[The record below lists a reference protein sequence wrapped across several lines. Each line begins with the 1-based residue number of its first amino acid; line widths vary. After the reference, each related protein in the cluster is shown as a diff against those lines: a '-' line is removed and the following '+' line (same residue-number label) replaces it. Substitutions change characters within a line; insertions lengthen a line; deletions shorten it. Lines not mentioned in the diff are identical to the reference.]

1 MSKMKMK
8 VTDRKEQVIDWLRER
23 RGQKVRQE
31 DLAKECGITQQMISR
46 VMRDLVLEKRVQRMR
61 SIGFQVVRIDG

>member
-1 MSKMKMK
+1 MKMK
-8 VTDRKEQVIDWLRER
+8 VTDRKEQVINWLRER

-46 VMRDLVLEKRVQRMR
+46 VMRELVGEKRVERVR
-61 SIGFQVVRIDG
+61 SIGFQVVGVDG

>member
-1 MSKMKMK
+1 MKMK
-8 VTDRKEQVIDWLRER
+8 VTDRKEQVINWLRER

-46 VMRDLVLEKRVQRMR
+46 VMRELVLEKRVQRVR
-61 SIGFQVVRIDG
+61 SIGFQVVGIDG

>member
-1 MSKMKMK
+1 MKMK
-8 VTDRKEQVIDWLRER
+8 VTDRKEQVINWLRER
-23 RGQKVRQE
+23 RGQKVRQK

-61 SIGFQVVRIDG
+61 SIGFQVVGIDG

>member
-1 MSKMKMK
+1 MKMK
-8 VTDRKEQVIDWLRER
+8 VTDRKEQVINWLRER

-46 VMRDLVLEKRVQRMR
+46 VMRDLVLEKRVERVR
-61 SIGFQVVRIDG
+61 SIGFQVVGIDG

>member
-1 MSKMKMK
+1 MNRMKMK
-8 VTDRKEQVIDWLRER
+8 VTDRKEQVINWLRER

-46 VMRDLVLEKRVQRMR
+46 VMRDLVLEKRVERVR
-61 SIGFQVVRIDG
+61 SIGFQVVGVDG

>member
-1 MSKMKMK
+1 MK
-8 VTDRKEQVIDWLRER
+8 VTDRKEQVINWLRER

-46 VMRDLVLEKRVQRMR
+46 VIRDLVLEKRVQRMR
-61 SIGFQVVRIDG
+61 SIGFQVVGIDG

>member
-1 MSKMKMK
+1 MKMK
-8 VTDRKEQVIDWLRER
+8 VTDRKEQVINWLRER

-61 SIGFQVVRIDG
+61 SIGFQVVCIDG

>member
-1 MSKMKMK
+1 MK
-8 VTDRKEQVIDWLRER
+8 VTDRKEQVINWLRER
-23 RGQKVRQE
+23 RGQKVRQK

-61 SIGFQVVRIDG
+61 SIGFQVVGLDG

>member
-1 MSKMKMK
+1 MK
-8 VTDRKEQVIDWLRER
+8 VTDRKEQVINWLRER

-46 VMRDLVLEKRVQRMR
+46 VMRELVLEKRVQRVR
-61 SIGFQVVRIDG
+61 SIGFQVVGIDG

>member
-1 MSKMKMK
+1 MKMK

-46 VMRDLVLEKRVQRMR
+46 VMRDLVLEKRVQRVR

>member
-1 MSKMKMK
+1 MKMK
-8 VTDRKEQVIDWLRER
+8 VTDRKEQVIYWLRER

-31 DLAKECGITQQMISR
+31 DLAKELGITQQMISR

-61 SIGFQVVRIDG
+61 SIGFQVVGIDG

>member
-1 MSKMKMK
+1 MK
-8 VTDRKEQVIDWLRER
+8 VTDRKEQVINWLRER

-46 VMRDLVLEKRVQRMR
+46 VMRDLVLEKRVERVR
-61 SIGFQVVRIDG
+61 SIGFQVVGIDG

>member
-1 MSKMKMK
+1 MKMK
-8 VTDRKEQVIDWLRER
+8 VTDRKEQVINWLRER
-23 RGQKVRQE
+23 RGQKVRQK

-61 SIGFQVVRIDG
+61 SIGFQVVGLDG

>member
-1 MSKMKMK
+1 MKMK
-8 VTDRKEQVIDWLRER
+8 VTDRKEQVINWLRER

-46 VMRDLVLEKRVQRMR
+46 VIRDLVLEKRVQRMR
-61 SIGFQVVRIDG
+61 SIGFQVVGIDG

>member
-1 MSKMKMK
+1 MK
-8 VTDRKEQVIDWLRER
+8 VTDRKEQVINWLRER

-46 VMRDLVLEKRVQRMR
+46 VMRELVLEKRVQRMR
-61 SIGFQVVRIDG
+61 SIGFQVVGIDG

>member
-1 MSKMKMK
+1 MKMK

>member
-1 MSKMKMK
+1 MKMK
-8 VTDRKEQVIDWLRER
+8 VTDRKEQVINWLRER

-61 SIGFQVVRIDG
+61 SIGFQVVGVDG

>member
-1 MSKMKMK
+1 MKMK
-8 VTDRKEQVIDWLRER
+8 VTDRKEQVINWLRER

-46 VMRDLVLEKRVQRMR
+46 VMRELVLEKRVQRMR
-61 SIGFQVVRIDG
+61 SIGFQVVGIDG

>member
-1 MSKMKMK
+1 MK
-8 VTDRKEQVIDWLRER
+8 VTDRKEQVINWLRER

-61 SIGFQVVRIDG
+61 SIGFQVVGIDG

>member
-1 MSKMKMK
+1 MKMK

-61 SIGFQVVRIDG
+61 SIGFQVVGIDG

>member
-1 MSKMKMK
+1 MKMK
-8 VTDRKEQVIDWLRER
+8 VTDRKEQVINWLRER

-61 SIGFQVVRIDG
+61 SIGFQVVGIDG

>member
-1 MSKMKMK
+1 MK
-8 VTDRKEQVIDWLRER
+8 VTDRKEQVINWLRER

-46 VMRDLVLEKRVQRMR
+46 VMRDLVLEKRVQRIR
-61 SIGFQVVRIDG
+61 SIGFQVVGIDG

>member
-1 MSKMKMK
+1 MK
-8 VTDRKEQVIDWLRER
+8 VTDRKEQVINWLRER

-61 SIGFQVVRIDG
+61 SIGFQVVGVDG

>member
-1 MSKMKMK
+1 MK
-8 VTDRKEQVIDWLRER
+8 VTDRKEQVINWLRER

-46 VMRDLVLEKRVQRMR
+46 VMRELVGEKRVERVR
-61 SIGFQVVRIDG
+61 SIGFQVVGVDV